1 MSPINLYTLD
11 RFEEGLAML
20 LQYPCASNVLVVP
33 IEDLDNKLGLGTLV
47 SVEIEIEG
55 FVVKKVTKNK
65 LEKTMRE
72 MNLVSKSKIN
82 DYKIDF
88 NKGCLIYTV
97 AS

>member
-1 MSPINLYTLD
+1 MSPSNLYTLD
-11 RFEEGLAML
+11 RFEEGLAVL

-33 IEDLDNKLGLGTLV
+33 IEDLNSNMSLGTLV

-55 FVVKKVTKNK
+55 FVVKKVTQHK
-65 LEKTMRE
+65 LEKKMRE
-72 MNLVSKSKIN
+72 MNFVSKSKIN

-88 NKGCLIYTV
+88 KKGCLIYTV

>member
-1 MSPINLYTLD
+1 MSPSILYTLD
-11 RFEEGLAML
+11 RFEEGLAIL

-33 IEDLDNKLGLGTLV
+33 IEDLNNEMHLGTLL

-55 FVVKKVTKNK
+55 FVVKKVTKHK
-65 LEKTMRE
+65 LEKTMQE

-88 NKGCLIYTV
+88 KKGCLIYTV

>member
-1 MSPINLYTLD
+1 MSPSILYTLD
-11 RFEEGLAML
+11 RFEEGLAIL

-33 IEDLDNKLGLGTLV
+33 IEDLNNEMRLGTLL
-47 SVEIEIEG
+47 SVEIENEG
-55 FVVKKVTKNK
+55 FVVKKVTKHK
-65 LEKTMRE
+65 LEKTMQE

-88 NKGCLIYTV
+88 KKGCLIYTV

>member
-1 MSPINLYTLD
+1 MSPSNLYTLD
-11 RFEEGLAML
+11 RFEEGLAVL

-33 IEDLDNKLGLGTLV
+33 IEDLTNKMSLGTLV

-55 FVVKKVTKNK
+55 FVVKKVARHK

-72 MNLVSKSKIN
+72 INLVSKSKIN

-88 NKGCLIYTV
+88 KKGCLIYTV

>member
-1 MSPINLYTLD
+1 MSPSMLYTLD
-11 RFEEGLAML
+11 RFEEGLAVL

-33 IEDLDNKLGLGTLV
+33 LDDLNNKMSLGTLV

-55 FVVKKVTKNK
+55 FVVKKVTKHK
-65 LEKTMRE
+65 LEKTIQE

-82 DYKIDF
+82 EYKIDF
-88 NKGCLIYTV
+88 KKGCLIYTV

>member
-1 MSPINLYTLD
+1 MSPINFYTLD
-11 RFEEGLAML
+11 RFEEGLAVL

-33 IEDLDNKLGLGTLV
+33 IEDLNNDMSLGTLV

-55 FVVKKVTKNK
+55 FVVKKVTKHK
-65 LEKTMRE
+65 VEKTMRE

-82 DYKIDF
+82 EYKIDF
-88 NKGCLIYTV
+88 KKGCLIYTL

>member
-1 MSPINLYTLD
+1 MSPSILYTLD
-11 RFEEGLAML
+11 RFEEGLAIL

-33 IEDLDNKLGLGTLV
+33 IEDLNNEMRLGTLL

-55 FVVKKVTKNK
+55 FVVKKVTKHK
-65 LEKTMRE
+65 LEKTMQE

-88 NKGCLIYTV
+88 KKGCLIYTV

>member
-1 MSPINLYTLD
+1 MSPSNIYTLD
-11 RFEEGLAML
+11 RIEEGLAML

-33 IEDLDNKLGLGTLV
+33 IEDLDNKLTLGTLV
-47 SVEIEIEG
+47 TVEIEIER
-55 FVVKKVTKNK
+55 FIVKKVTKHK